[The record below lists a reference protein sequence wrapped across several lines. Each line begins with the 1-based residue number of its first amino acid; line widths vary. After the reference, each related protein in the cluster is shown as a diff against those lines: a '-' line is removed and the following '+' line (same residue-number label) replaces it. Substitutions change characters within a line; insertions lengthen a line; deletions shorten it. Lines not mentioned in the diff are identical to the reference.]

1 MKRDQIRT
9 VRRKRSGFHGAE
21 SRRGDLI
28 GRKPS
33 GRLEEGQAKYRG
45 IRANGN
51 WCTRSASEN
60 EGDGWQVEAGSAYRR
75 KGKPTPFSGA
85 TEQLQYN
92 NPFNLEMERVWFD
105 GKLVYAVDC
114 GEIEADPGTL
124 KVAQEYQPVFSV
136 TLDKGLKPKGEPKT
150 VPGQY
155 NIYDS
160 VPGMEQYSPL
170 WQFNYV
176 IVPKGYEANTLR
188 SEKDCLDSGYRILK
202 SNVVEN

>member
-1 MKRDQIRT
+1 M
-9 VRRKRSGFHGAE
+9 
-21 SRRGDLI
+21 
-28 GRKPS
+28 
-33 GRLEEGQAKYRG
+33 
-45 IRANGN
+45 
-51 WCTRSASEN
+51 
-60 EGDGWQVEAGSAYRR
+60 
-75 KGKPTPFSGA
+75 
-85 TEQLQYN
+85 
-92 NPFNLEMERVWFD
+92 
-105 GKLVYAVDC
+105 YAVDC

-188 SEKDCLDSGYRILK
+188 SEKDCLESGYRILK